1 MNEELQMPHQPTDIP
16 LDVLDGQGLKNLV
29 EAAMVWLKTNL
40 QTVNALNVFPV
51 PMAIPAQICC

>member
-29 EAAMVWLKTNL
+29 EAGMIWLNKS
-40 QTVNALNVFPV
+40 ADRERFEWVFC
-51 PMAIPAQICC
+51 ADGDTAQISC